1 MLRIYKALV
10 FSSEHIVDVYVAV
23 ILGSFVFIG
32 QLAFVVGLY
41 DVVDA

>member
-23 ILGSFVFIG
+23 ILGSFVFIR
-32 QLAFVVGLY
+32 QVAFVVSFY
-41 DVVDA
+41 DVVNA